1 MILNEFGQPIGPAL
15 PHWTPA
21 PLPQPVTLEGQSCTL
36 APLVADQHASDL
48 FDAYALAPDDSGW
61 TYMKDGP
68 FATSADYLTWARNA
82 QASTD
87 PRHYVV
93 LLNPSADHQT
103 AQHSPQSPQPAGTMA
118 LMRQDPNNG
127 VVEVGTVQFSPLLQR
142 TRAATEAQFL
152 LMRYVFDDL
161 GYRRYEWK
169 CDALHSV
176 SRRAATRLGFT
187 YEGTFRN
194 AVVYKGRNR
203 DTAWFAITDAEWP
216 SVRAGF
222 ERWLDPA
229 NFNADGTQN
238 RPLAQCREEPRWV

>member
-1 MILNEFGQPIGPAL
+1 MTLNEFGQPIGPAL

-21 PLPQPVTLEGQSCTL
+21 QPPQPVTLAGQSCTL
-36 APLVADQHASDL
+36 APLEADQHASDL
-48 FDAYALAPDDSGW
+48 FNAYALAPDDSAW

-68 FATSADYLTWARNA
+68 FATSADYFTWARKA

-93 LLNPSADHQT
+93 LLKSSADQPAT
-103 AQHSPQSPQPAGTMA
+103 KPAGTMA
-118 LMRQDPNNG
+118 LVRQDPNNG

-169 CDALHSV
+169 CDDLHSV

-194 AVVYKGRNR
+194 AVVYKGRSR

-216 SVRAGF
+216 AVRAGF

-229 NFNADGTQN
+229 NFNADGTQI
-238 RPLAQCREEPRWV
+238 RSLAQCREEPRCV